1 MTKLAG
7 GTAHPRLAAF
17 RWPAAGAG
25 LLLLACL
32 AGAIITVVPSSMLAL
47 ALSALLLVAVIA
59 VHPAV
64 GAYVLIAVT
73 PLVAGIDRGLAIPL
87 LRPNEAL
94 LVLVGVALLLRGTV
108 RAVSGSPAKVTLD
121 TMDLSLLLLA
131 FTSSVVPLVWLL
143 VRGHPIEQDDV
154 LYAVMMWKYYGI
166 YLVARASIRT
176 RRQVRKCL
184 AISMAAA
191 SVVAV
196 VAVFQSLHLF
206 GVAQALATYYA
217 PYGDTGAVLNNRGGS
232 TLALPIAVADLMTFN
247 LAIAVGLLVRRL
259 GSRPA
264 LLAMGM
270 LFVAGALAA
279 GEFSGAIGL
288 GLGIVTMAVVTRKV
302 RTMAGFLP
310 VLLIAGLALRPVVE
324 RRLEGF
330 GSASGLPESWSGRLY
345 NLTNYFWPTLFSD
358 GNFILGV
365 QPAARVS
372 TSTMSLGYIWIE
384 SGYTWLLWSGG
395 IPLILAFLYFLWV
408 GIRGHLSAA
417 RSRDDVVGAAALA
430 VVVALVVIGVLMII
444 DPHLTYRGSADLL
457 FILLGLVAADRRRT
471 ADDPYRPLRP
481 PRLEGSSTT

>member
-1 MTKLAG
+1 MTELVG
-7 GTAHPRLAAF
+7 QTARPHLAAL
-17 RWPAAGAG
+17 RWPAAVAG
-25 LLLLACL
+25 LLVLACL
-32 AGAIITVVPSSMLAL
+32 AGALITVAPPFVLL
-47 ALSALLLVAVIA
+47 LGLSALLLVATIA
-59 VHPAV
+59 VYPAA
-64 GAYVLIAVT
+64 GTYLLIAVT
-73 PLVAGIDRGLAIPL
+73 PLVAGIDRGLAIPV

-94 LVLVGVALLLRGTV
+94 LVLVGAALLLRGTV
-108 RAVSGSPAKVTLD
+108 RAASGSLSRLTLD
-121 TMDLSLLLLA
+121 TLDLSLLLLA
-131 FTSSVVPLVWLL
+131 FTSSVLPLVWLL
-143 VRGHPIEQDDV
+143 VRHHPVEQDDV

-166 YLVARASIRT
+166 YLVARASVTT
-176 RRQVRKCL
+176 RRQIRNCL
-184 AISMAAA
+184 AIAMAAA

-196 VAVFQSLHLF
+196 LAILQSLHLF

-232 TLALPIAVADLMTFN
+232 TLSLPIAVADLMTFN
-247 LAIAVGLLVRRL
+247 LAIAVGLLVRHR

-288 GLGIVTMAVVTRKV
+288 ALGIITMALVTRHV
-302 RTMAGFLP
+302 RAMAGFLP
-310 VLLIAGLALRPVVE
+310 VLAIAGLALRPVVQ

-330 GSASGLPESWSGRLY
+330 GSASGLPESWAGRLH
-345 NLTNYFWPTLFSD
+345 NLTNYFWPTLFSK

-395 IPLILAFLYFLWV
+395 IPLLLSFLYFLWV
-408 GIRGHLSAA
+408 GLRSHLAPA
-417 RSRDDVVGAAALA
+417 RTRDDVVGAACLA

-457 FILLGLVAADRRRT
+457 FVLLGLVASDRRRT
-471 ADDPYRPLRP
+471 ADADRPFPRP
-481 PRLEGSSTT
+481 GGRTT